1 MTLVDDTHARYRAA
15 LTYRGETVAIQHND
29 GSAALQVLA
38 NVAGYAPQELTDVIV
53 QGDRKVILLADDLAA
68 AAWPVPK
75 KGDRIL
81 IGSKMTTIQTVDD
94 MTRRINGVV
103 IAYEIQ
109 VRG

>member
-1 MTLVDDTHARYRAA
+1 MTLVDDTLARYRAA
-15 LTYRGETVAIQHND
+15 LSYRGEVCTIQHND

-38 NVAGYAPQELTDVIV
+38 NVAGYAPQDLTDAII
-53 QGDRKVILLADDLAA
+53 QGDRKVILLADDLSA

-75 KGDRIL
+75 KGDRIV
-81 IGSKMTTIQTVDD
+81 ISGKQTTVQTVDD